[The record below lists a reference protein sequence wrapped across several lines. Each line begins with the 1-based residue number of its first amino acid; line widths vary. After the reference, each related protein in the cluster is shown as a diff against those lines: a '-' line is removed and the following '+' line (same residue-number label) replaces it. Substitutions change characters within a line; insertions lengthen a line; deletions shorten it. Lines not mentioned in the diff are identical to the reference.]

1 MNLLNVL
8 AVAARVLFAMAAAVG
23 AGIFI
28 LPTHFWFGCIGALVI
43 ILGPATTLWL
53 FPSRKKH
60 HMPQAAKHARVPRP
74 R

>member
-1 MNLLNVL
+1 VNLLNVL
-8 AVAARVLFAMAAAVG
+8 AVATGILFAMAAAVG

-28 LPTHFWFGCIGALVI
+28 LPIHFWFGCIGALVI

-60 HMPQAAKHARVPRP
+60 DMPHAVKHARAPRP